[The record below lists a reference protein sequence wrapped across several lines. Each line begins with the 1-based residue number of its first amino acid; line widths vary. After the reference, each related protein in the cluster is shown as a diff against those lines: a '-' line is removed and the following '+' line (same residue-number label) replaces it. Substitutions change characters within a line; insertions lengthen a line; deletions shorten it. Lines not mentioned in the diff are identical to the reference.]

1 ELCRYLR
8 GGGDSV
14 GSGTSEPVL
23 QAPETGR
30 RRAARR
36 DDFGVQY
43 HPVTAGCGFQRFGEL
58 GERIGQVFVVAADES
73 RTVLVDDG
81 HGSDAVPF
89 HFEGPPAGR
98 VVVVGDV
105 GDVVDAAQG
114 GQHRSDA

>member
-1 ELCRYLR
+1 R
-8 GGGDSV
+8 DSV
-14 GSGTSEPVL
+14 GATTSEPVL

-43 HPVTAGCGFQRFGEL
+43 HPVTAGGGFQRFGEL

-73 RTVLVDDG
+73 RTVPVDDG
-81 HGSDAVPF
+81 HCTDAVPF
-89 HFEGPPAGR
+89 HFEGPLAGR
-98 VVVVGDV
+98 VVVV

-114 GQHRSDA
+114 GQHRRDAGRSARWAGS